1 MRDNLQNKTNVN
13 LYFIKSDF
21 KEILIKLCK
30 KILEEKQ
37 QSLINLNKDL
47 DLHEIDEYLWVK
59 EKNDFIPHK
68 IFDERLSELDNLVLF
83 EGPHERMK
91 KLREFKQIIVSPNVK
106 ISKFT
111 VFEKFMLFSNQILN
125 GEALQILKNKF
136 LINKINYKIFYEYS
150 SFKWKLVK

>member
-59 EKNDFIPHK
+59 EK
-68 IFDERLSELDNLVLF
+68 
-83 EGPHERMK
+83 
-91 KLREFKQIIVSPNVK
+91 
-106 ISKFT
+106 
-111 VFEKFMLFSNQILN
+111 
-125 GEALQILKNKF
+125 
-136 LINKINYKIFYEYS
+136 
-150 SFKWKLVK
+150 

>member
-59 EKNDFIPHK
+59 ENDFIPHK
-68 IFDERLSELDNLVLF
+68 IFDERLSELDNLVLS
-83 EGPHERMK
+83 RRSS
-91 KLREFKQIIVSPNVK
+91 REN
-106 ISKFT
+106 
-111 VFEKFMLFSNQILN
+111 EKTQRI
-125 GEALQILKNKF
+125 
-136 LINKINYKIFYEYS
+136 
-150 SFKWKLVK
+150 